1 MRGLHDPLKA
11 RPSSLFILFG
21 WISNCLP
28 FKSVCGFRY
37 CREDSGVLEINE
49 VVMVEAMFCHC

>member
-21 WISNCLP
+21 WISNTVASLLSL
-28 FKSVCGFRY
+28 SV
-37 CREDSGVLEINE
+37 ESDI
-49 VVMVEAMFCHC
+49 VERIQVSWKLMR